1 METSSDNIVK
11 VPLDSN
17 KVRELQEQSDYDY
30 SRETLYDILQNGRE
44 AINEAIEVA
53 RSTEHPR
60 AYEVLSKLL
69 KDVGDVTDKLMDLN
83 KKRRDIEEPGKQQ
96 TALPPG
102 VNNMTNNVF
111 VGSTSDLQRL
121 IGSEL
126 NTLRQLEKE
135 IGPSVAAGNLTRE

>member
-1 METSSDNIVK
+1 MEQSSEKLNPD
-11 VPLDSN
+11 PN
-17 KVRELQEQSDYDY
+17 KVRKLQEQSDYDY

-83 KKRRDIEEPGKQQ
+83 KKRRDIEEPAKQQ
-96 TALPPG
+96 NALPPG
-102 VNNMTNNVF
+102 VNTMTNNVF

-121 IGSEL
+121 IGAEL
-126 NTLRQLEKE
+126 NTLRLLEKE
-135 IGPSVAAGNLTRE
+135 IGPSVAAGNLDVE